1 MTLKTKIIKSSA
13 KYDNGTRTYLKRKWD
28 SSLPS
33 LTILMYKPST
43 ADALINDKT
52 ITSCIKIAE
61 NNGYGGIAVYNIP
74 NIPPNIPIVLAWGM
88 KINKKKSKDII
99 DKLFLSHELLCFVQL
114 KNGSPGLPTRLKH
127 KTAIKPYIRK
137 IQRMC

>member
-1 MTLKTKIIKSSA
+1 MYGFT
-13 KYDNGTRTYLKRKWD
+13 LKRKWD
-28 SSLPS
+28 SSLQS
-33 LTILMYKPST
+33 ITILMYKPST

-61 NNGYGGIAVYNIP
+61 NNGYGGITVYNIP

-88 KINKKKSKDII
+88 KIYKKKSRDII
-99 DKLFLSHELLCFVQL
+99 DKLFLSRELLCFVQL

-127 KTAIKPYIRK
+127 KTAIKPY
-137 IQRMC
+137 

>member
-13 KYDNGTRTYLKRKWD
+13 KYDNGTRTYLKRKWN

-61 NNGYGGIAVYNIP
+61 NNGYGGITVYNIPNIP
-74 NIPPNIPIVLAWGM
+74 NIPPNIPIVLMGYENKQK
-88 KINKKKSKDII
+88 KIKRYN
-99 DKLFLSHELLCFVQL
+99 
-114 KNGSPGLPTRLKH
+114 
-127 KTAIKPYIRK
+127 
-137 IQRMC
+137 